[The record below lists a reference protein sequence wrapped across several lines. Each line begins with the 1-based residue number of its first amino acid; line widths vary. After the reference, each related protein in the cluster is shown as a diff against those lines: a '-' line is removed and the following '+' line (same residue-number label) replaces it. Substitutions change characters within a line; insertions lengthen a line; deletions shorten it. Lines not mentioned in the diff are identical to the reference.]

1 MSNEDAQIRILHL
14 EDNQRDAQL
23 MQDILET
30 AGLSCDIV
38 LVSSMEEYDAALAG
52 RQFDLVLCDYN
63 LPDYDGLSALKL
75 ARQMQPDTPII
86 IISGTVEEEQAVKCL
101 HLGAT
106 DYLLKQRLER
116 FVPAVQ
122 RALQE
127 AKELQRRRAA
137 DARIHEQASLL
148 DQAKDAIIVRGM
160 DYRVRYWNKG
170 AERLYGW
177 TAEEV
182 IGRSIK
188 DFLYHSFPDMYAA
201 TRRVLEQGEWR
212 GEIMERRKDGTTL
225 WVEANWTLLRDADGD
240 PQSILAIKTDISRRK
255 AAEHEIQ
262 HLAFHDSLT
271 QLPNR
276 QLLQNRLQHTL
287 ALCCRNRRS
296 GALMLIDLDNFKTL
310 NDTLGHDKGD
320 LLLKQV
326 AGRLK
331 LEIPTSD
338 TVARLGGDEFVVLLD
353 DLSGNLFEAADE
365 AKKIS
370 DKIFSAFIEP
380 YQLDGYEHVATPSVG
395 ITQFNDC
402 PTTVDEIMKHA
413 DLAMYEAKAA
423 GRNAMRFFDPDMQKA
438 VSNRA
443 ALEAEFRQGLQQ
455 GEFLLHYQPQVD
467 IYCSVI
473 GVEALVRW
481 HNPKRGLVSPAE
493 FIPLA
498 EETGLIVPLGRWVL
512 ETACA
517 QLFEWAMHPETT
529 ELTMAVNV
537 SVRQFHRA
545 DFVELVL
552 DILETTGADPCKL
565 KLELTESLL
574 VDDVEDTIAKMTALK
589 ANGVNFSL
597 DDFGTGYSSLFY
609 LKRLPLDQLKIDRSF
624 VSEVL
629 SDSDD
634 AVIARTIV
642 TLGQSLGLEV
652 IAEGVETIPQ
662 RDFLARHG
670 CRHFQGYLFS
680 RPLPAKQVYEFVQQR
695 NRRTEGV
702 LVRTAGPA
710 EKAM

>member
-1 MSNEDAQIRILHL
+1 MSNADAPIRILHL
-14 EDNQRDAQL
+14 EDNPRDANL

-30 AGLSCDIV
+30 AGLSCEIV
-38 LVSSMEEYDAALAG
+38 LVSGRGEYDAALAN
-52 RQFDLVLCDYN
+52 RRFDLVLCDYN

-75 ARQMQPDTPII
+75 ARERQPHTPVI
-86 IISGTVEEEQAVKCL
+86 IISGSMEEDEAVKCL

-106 DYLLKQRLER
+106 DYLLKQRLGR

-122 RALQE
+122 RAMQE
-127 AKELQRRRAA
+127 TSELQKRRAA
-137 DARIHEQASLL
+137 DARIREQASLL
-148 DQAKDAIIVRGM
+148 DQAKDAIIVRGI
-160 DYRVRYWNKG
+160 DQRVRYWNKG

-188 DFLYHSFPDMYAA
+188 DFLYHNFQDIYAA

-212 GEIMERRKDGTTL
+212 GEILERRKDGTTL
-225 WVEANWTLLRDADGD
+225 WVEANWTLVRDAAGE
-240 PQSILAIKTDISRRK
+240 PNSILAIKSDISRRK

-271 QLPNR
+271 QLANR
-276 QLLQNRLQHTL
+276 QLLLNRLQHTL
-287 ALCCRNRRS
+287 AVCSRNHRS
-296 GALMLIDLDNFKTL
+296 AALMLIDLDNFKTL

-320 LLLKQV
+320 LLLKQT

-331 LEIPTSD
+331 SQVRASD
-338 TVARLGGDEFVVLLD
+338 MVARLGGDEFVVLLD
-353 DLSGNLFEAADE
+353 NLSGNLFEAAEE

-370 DKIFSAFIEP
+370 DKIFSVFSAP

-395 ITQFNDC
+395 ITQFNQC

-423 GRNAMRFFDPDMQKA
+423 GRNTMRFFDPEMQKA
-438 VSNRA
+438 VLNRA
-443 ALEAEFRQGLQQ
+443 ALEADFRQGLQQ
-455 GEFLLHYQPQVD
+455 DEFLLHYQPQID
-467 IYCSVI
+467 IHGCVT

-481 HNPKRGLVSPAE
+481 HNPKRGPVSPAE

-498 EETGLIVPLGRWVL
+498 EETGLVVLLGRRVL

-517 QLFEWAMHPETT
+517 QLYEWAMQPETAD
-529 ELTMAVNV
+529 LTMAVNV
-537 SVRQFHRA
+537 SARQFHRA

-552 DILETTGADPCKL
+552 DVLEVTRADPRKL

-574 VDDVEDTIAKMTALK
+574 VDDVDDTIAKMTALK
-589 ANGVNFSL
+589 ARGINFSL
-597 DDFGTGYSSLFY
+597 DDFGTGYSSLSY

-629 SDSDD
+629 SNSDD

-662 RDFLARHG
+662 RAFLARHG

-680 RPLPAKQVYEFVQQR
+680 RPLPAKQVNEFIKQR
-695 NRRTEGV
+695 NGRTDGT
-702 LVRTAGPA
+702 LARTAGST
-710 EKAM
+710 